1 MMHAVI
7 KNSHDSLHLIGA
19 VAPYNLESL
28 AYHATAMQ
36 RSAGP
41 VDLSI
46 WVTRDE
52 EARLRRDARPLFERL
67 THDGSAVHVC
77 PTESRRGL

>member
-36 RSAGP
+36 RSAG
-41 VDLSI
+41 
-46 WVTRDE
+46 
-52 EARLRRDARPLFERL
+52 ERL